1 MRLTVP
7 PPPENN
13 VAQKPYM
20 KGGAAHS
27 SWKIGQPELFYKHC
41 VGV

>member
-13 VAQKPYM
+13 VAQKLYM
-20 KGGAAHS
+20 KGGAEHS
-27 SWKIGQPELFYKHC
+27 SWKNGQPELLQAALC
-41 VGV
+41 